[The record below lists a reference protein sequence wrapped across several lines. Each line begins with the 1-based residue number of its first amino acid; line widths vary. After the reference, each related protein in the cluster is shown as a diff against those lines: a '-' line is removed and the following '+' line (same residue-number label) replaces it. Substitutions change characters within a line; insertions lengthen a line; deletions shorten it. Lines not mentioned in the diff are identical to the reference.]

1 MKPLN
6 RFKVA
11 VIKTLAAGL
20 LLMPVYSASATD
32 DVAVSI
38 HAVNYSNQEFEYS
51 IHDPKDKLNQGG
63 GESISR
69 FGAGGSMC
77 CYSLPRKWRPDLKV
91 RIDFNVYL
99 PRRPDGI
106 LPKTV
111 NSTLVDIP
119 QYQQP
124 QELWVVRD
132 AEGAMVIVMSN
143 FEPDHPK
150 WPWKIKGWPVP
161 SLAYKRERAD
171 LYIKLKKDDIRNSQE
186 LSDEMRSA
194 PEKTAKRS
202 WEFSMEY
209 DKKSLVGFTGYK
221 DKKFQKFLINDF
233 EKTLAEDKEILKKLQ
248 AGRP

>member
-91 RIDFNVYL
+91 KIDFKL
-99 PRRPDGI
+99 
-106 LPKTV
+106 
-111 NSTLVDIP
+111 
-119 QYQQP
+119 
-124 QELWVVRD
+124 
-132 AEGAMVIVMSN
+132 IVM
-143 FEPDHPK
+143 D
-150 WPWKIKGWPVP
+150 
-161 SLAYKRERAD
+161 
-171 LYIKLKKDDIRNSQE
+171 
-186 LSDEMRSA
+186 
-194 PEKTAKRS
+194 
-202 WEFSMEY
+202 
-209 DKKSLVGFTGYK
+209 
-221 DKKFQKFLINDF
+221 
-233 EKTLAEDKEILKKLQ
+233 
-248 AGRP
+248 